1 MIRVV
6 ILGFGNVGWHL
17 ATAFHSAEGVE
28 LLQIYNRSEVVK
40 PDFLSNIQF
49 STSIDALQEADV
61 YILAM
66 PDDCIREFSDNF
78 SEDNKFIVHTSGSVP
93 LTELSDCNRR
103 GVFYPL
109 QTFSKGKSVNFLEI
123 PVCIEAENREDLEL
137 LTILGE
143 RISRTVRVINSEA
156 RASIHLAAVFVNNFS
171 NHMYRIAMDFLE
183 EKELD
188 FSLLKPLIYETAK
201 KIATLAP
208 SEAQTGPAKR
218 NDLKTIKKHL
228 NLLGNSDHRE
238 LYSQITRAIQ
248 STYGKK
254 L

>member
-17 ATAFHSAEGVE
+17 ATAFHAAEGVE
-28 LLQIYNRSEVVK
+28 LLQIYNRSEIDK
-40 PDFLSNIQF
+40 PDFLSPVKF
-49 STSIDALQEADV
+49 TTSIDSLQEADV
-61 YILAM
+61 YILGM
-66 PDDCIREFSDNF
+66 PDDSIREFSAKF

-93 LTELSDCNRR
+93 LAELSAFNRR

-109 QTFSKGKSVNFLEI
+109 QTFSKGKPVNFSEI
-123 PVCIEAENREDLEL
+123 PVCIEAENREDQEL
-137 LTILGE
+137 LTNLGE
-143 RISRTVRVINSEA
+143 CISQTVRVINSEA

-171 NHMYRIAMDFLE
+171 NHMYRIAMEFLK

-201 KIATLAP
+201 KIATLSPAD
-208 SEAQTGPAKR
+208 AQTGPAKR
-218 NDLKTIKKHL
+218 NDLKTIEKHL

-238 LYSQITRAIQ
+238 LYSQLTRAIQ
-248 STYGKK
+248 TTYGKK